1 MSQEQYSTRL
11 PSDDAE
17 KLEQYCKEKDISKA
31 EALRRSVRE
40 LTDEDGPIRNK
51 YWRASVVT
59 GILFVL
65 ISEINILPTTI
76 IASIGVAVLAGLAG
90 ALYVSW
96 N

>member
-11 PSDDAE
+11 PSDDAK

-40 LTDEDGPIRNK
+40 LTDEDGATRNK
-51 YWRASVVT
+51 YWRSSVVA

-65 ISEINILPTTI
+65 ISEINILPTAI
-76 IASIGVAVLAGLAG
+76 VSSIGIVVLAGLAG
-90 ALYVSW
+90 ALYISW

>member
-17 KLEQYCKEKDISKA
+17 KLEQYCEERDISKA
-31 EALRRSVRE
+31 EALRRSVRQ
-40 LTDEDGPIRNK
+40 LTDKDGATQSK
-51 YWRASVVT
+51 YWRSSVVA

-65 ISEINILPTTI
+65 VSEINILPTTI
-76 IASIGVAVLAGLAG
+76 TASIGIVVLAGLAG